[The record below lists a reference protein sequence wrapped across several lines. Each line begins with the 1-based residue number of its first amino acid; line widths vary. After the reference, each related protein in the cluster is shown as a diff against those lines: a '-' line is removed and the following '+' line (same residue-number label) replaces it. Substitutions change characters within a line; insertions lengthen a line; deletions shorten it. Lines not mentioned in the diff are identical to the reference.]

1 MDWDEIYFLVS
12 NRIRFRV
19 LICLKK
25 EPKSPSALSKEL
37 SFSLTHIST
46 SLKKLEDRGFVEQ
59 TEPIVRKNK
68 LFKITPKG
76 KNLLLEIRE
85 ACTL

>member
-25 EPKSPSALSKEL
+25 EPKSPSELSKEL

-46 SLKKLEDRGFVEQ
+46 SLKNLEERGLVEQ
-59 TEPIVRKNK
+59 SKPIVRKNK

-76 KNLLLEIRE
+76 ENLLLEIRD